1 VNPDP
6 DRISK
11 ASRSQ
16 QFKIPPLPTGITIE
30 RAYADLMKYL
40 MVHTRAF
47 FEATTANGKDIWE
60 RVRENIIIVLA
71 TPNSWGMREQA
82 ILRKAAIMAPL
93 VTAENASHLLQF
105 VTEAEASVHYALAQD
120 RCEWLKK
127 DTVFGVIDC
136 GGSTVDTTI
145 YCCESTSPLGLREA
159 CPSECVQVEFTLLNL
174 VATNAVTL
182 IFS

>member
-16 QFKIPPLPTGITIE
+16 QFEFPPLPTGITIE

-40 MVHTRAF
+40 MKYTRHF
-47 FEATTANGKDIWE
+47 FEITTANGADIWK
-60 RVRENIIIVLA
+60 RVGDTIVIVLA
-71 TPNSWGMREQA
+71 IPNSWGMREQA
-82 ILRKAAIMAPL
+82 ILRKAAITAKL
-93 VTAENASHLLQF
+93 VTQENAGHLLQF

-120 RCEWLKK
+120 TGEWLKQG
-127 DTVFGVIDC
+127 TIFGVIDC

-145 YCCESTSPLGLREA
+145 YLCESTSPLGLTET
-159 CPSECVQVEFTLLNL
+159 CPNECVQVEFLFLNFATINAALL
-174 VATNAVTL
+174 
-182 IFS
+182 ISP